1 MGMKFTRVLLSFL
14 CTVGLASAGD
24 KVTTKPQQLEG
35 WVDLLEKDSQGD
47 FGLKHWKMGNVAP
60 STFVFKKDKEG
71 EEVLVCTGKPTGV
84 IRTAQVYENCLIEF
98 EWRHMEREGMRANA
112 GFFVWSDALPSVA
125 IPFSRSVE
133 VQVCN
138 FDSNTDWYTRH
149 GDVFAIHGATMT
161 PDPRFGI
168 WARGQRSV
176 PLDFRAKDTG
186 EWNHY
191 RILCV
196 DGTIQLEVNGKVVS
210 GGYHINPRKG
220 HLMIES
226 EGGEVHFRNM
236 RVLELKPDPKG
247 LEAKQVAAVLP
258 AEVNVVPLYNGLD
271 LEGWELSEGAKFRA
285 ADYRLIAAE
294 GEISHALEEKEGKLM
309 VDFFTATE
317 LPALPVKMEAKGMTG
332 KVAKGGHR
340 LEVDLKTGQWTL
352 DGAAKDSVLKLE
364 NGKLV
369 LSGLGEKGYYANVFL
384 VK

>member
-1 MGMKFTRVLLSFL
+1 MKFTAALLALAIS
-14 CTVGLASAGD
+14 TGLASAED
-24 KVTTKPQQLEG
+24 QVTTKPQQHEG
-35 WVDLLEKDSQGD
+35 WVDLLEKDPQGD

-60 STFVFKKDKEG
+60 NTFSFKKDKDG

-84 IRTAQVYENCLIEF
+84 IRTAQIYENCLVEF

-112 GFFVWSDALPSVA
+112 GFFIWSDALPSVA

-138 FDSNTDWYTRH
+138 FDNNTDWYTRH

-161 PDPRFGI
+161 PDPRFAV
-168 WARGQRSV
+168 WVRGQRSC
-176 PLDFRAKDTG
+176 PLDFRAKETG

-247 LEAKQVAAVLP
+247 LEANQIANVLP
-258 AEVNVVPLYNGLD
+258 AEVNVRPLYNGLD
-271 LEGWELSEGAKFRA
+271 LDSWKLSEGAKFRA
-285 ADYRLIAAE
+285 ADSRMIAIE
-294 GEISHALEEKEGKLM
+294 GEASYPLDAGEGKLI
-309 VDFFTATE
+309 VDFYNDAE
-317 LPALPVKMEAKGMTG
+317 LEALPVKMEVKGMTG
-332 KVAKGGHR
+332 KVAKGAHR
-340 LEVDLKTGQWTL
+340 FEVDLKSGQWTL
-352 DGAAKDSVLKLE
+352 DGTAKDSILKPV
-364 NGKLV
+364 NGTLT
-369 LSGLGEKGYYANVFL
+369 LSGLGKKGYYANVL
-384 VK
+384 IVK